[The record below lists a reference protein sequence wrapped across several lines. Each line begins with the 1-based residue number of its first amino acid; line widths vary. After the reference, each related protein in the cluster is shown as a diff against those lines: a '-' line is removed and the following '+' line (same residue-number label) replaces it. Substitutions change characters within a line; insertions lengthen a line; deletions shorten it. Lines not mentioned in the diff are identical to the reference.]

1 MRSKSETPPTVVGIA
16 ASAGGL
22 EAMSLFLQNLP
33 KGLNCAFVLAQHMS
47 PSHESML
54 VKLLSRETAL
64 DVREIGG
71 PVTPAADTIY
81 IPPPGSD
88 VGFAEGALVVLDPS
102 GHPATP
108 KPSADRLFKALAD
121 ALGARCMG
129 LVLSGTGS
137 DGSYGVQAIREA
149 GGITLAQEPSSAK
162 YDSMPVSA
170 VRTGCVDLVLTPQQ
184 IGQHLE
190 KILSQPRDLEEL
202 KKMGEEATKNA
213 DLFQI
218 LLAHTMV
225 DFRQYKESTINRR
238 VHRRMVAKGIA
249 TQAEYVDFCRRSQ
262 EEVEALYK
270 DLLISVTRF
279 FRDGEQF
286 AVLRDVLQ
294 DRVSAKPGAKMRIWV
309 PGCATGEEAYS
320 IAALYAEAA
329 GGLEAL
335 GKDSLQ
341 IFATDI
347 DEHALAVGRRGSYP
361 RSATDDIPPDLLEK
375 YFEISGDRVIVKQ
388 SLRNCVMFTRHNIFQ
403 DAPFMSIDLVSI
415 RNVLI
420 YFDNT
425 LQDRV
430 LSRIQY
436 ALSAD
441 GMLFLGTSETAGTIE
456 SHFVQLDPAAKIYA
470 KRSTP
475 PLDMT
480 NFGSTH
486 AIRAS
491 RRMLTQDK
499 AKGGDSVH
507 DWSHFHALVGSFAET
522 AVLVT
527 AEGAVLKV
535 YGDLAPFSQITDS
548 VFKGFSLR
556 VLKAPLSNESTTLVL
571 VALKKKKARTGQWH
585 RIEGR
590 DFNHA
595 RLVAYP
601 LEPQGHE
608 EPYVLLAIE
617 TEMRSTP
624 EASDEERTDYLTY
637 IETELSRTRE
647 ALNVTMEQL
656 QTSNEELQSLNEEL
670 QSSNEELQST
680 NEELETSNEELQST
694 NEELITVNEEL
705 IVNSTELQR
714 TTAELNGIVDGLPTT
729 MLMLDQGLL
738 IRHASRQAIEQF
750 ALKTRGQS
758 MGHISQCH
766 LPEGFPPV
774 VDLCSQAL
782 LNRKFVSRQFSSG
795 QRRFLLT
802 IAPLISVNDE
812 LIGLVVMVTSLE
824 SSIEISLNH
833 TLRRFGQIGTWR
845 VQLPENEVEWSEEVY
860 QIHGLAP
867 EEGTMSLERAIGFFH
882 PDDRAAVRGHLEK
895 ALEER
900 SGFHFTARII
910 RADGRITVLESSG
923 TVVMDRLNNMVGVV
937 GVVRDFSRMQTENM
951 LLRHYNEI
959 TSEEGLGVY
968 SYDIRNGVNY
978 WNPTLYDLLGVD
990 RTAQPEIETALR
1002 HLAPSS
1008 AEKVRGLLKAAMTEG
1023 EGFEFEGE
1031 IARNGGER
1039 IPYRSKCQVVH
1050 DEAGEISHVFGVLR
1064 RLE

>member
-1 MRSKSETPPTVVGIA
+1 MGIA

-33 KGLNCAFVLAQHMS
+33 KGLNCAFALAQHMS

-54 VKLLSRETAL
+54 VKLLSRETNL
-64 DVREIGG
+64 DVREITG
-71 PVTPAADTIY
+71 PIEPKADTIY

-88 VGFAEGALVVLDPS
+88 VGFEDGKLLRLNPS

-108 KPSADRLFKALAD
+108 KPSADRLFNALAEG
-121 ALGARCMG
+121 LGAHCMG

-149 GGITLAQEPSSAK
+149 GGITIAQEPASAK

-238 VHRRMVAKGIA
+238 VHRRMVAKGI
-249 TQAEYVDFCRRSQ
+249 TSQAEYVDFCRRSQ

-294 DRVSAKPGAKMRIWV
+294 DRVTAKPGAKMRIWV

-329 GGLEAL
+329 GGLDAL

-361 RSATDDIPPDLLEK
+361 SSAADDIPPDLLEK
-375 YFEISGDRVIVKQ
+375 YFDISGDRVIVKQ

-456 SHFVQLDPAAKIYA
+456 SHFIQLDPAAKIYA

-475 PLDMT
+475 PIDMT

-486 AIRAS
+486 AIRSS
-491 RRMLTQDK
+491 RRILTQDK
-499 AKGGDSVH
+499 AKGGDNLH
-507 DWSHFHALVGSFAET
+507 DWSNFHALVQSFAET
-522 AVLVT
+522 AVLVS

-535 YGDLAPFSQITDS
+535 YGDLAPFCQITDS

-556 VLKAPLSNESTTLVL
+556 LLKAPLANESTTLLL
-571 VALKKKKARTGQWH
+571 VARKNMKSRTGQWH
-585 RIEGR
+585 RIEGQG
-590 DFNHA
+590 FNHA
-595 RLVAYP
+595 RLVVYP
-601 LEPQGHE
+601 MEPQGRE

-617 TEMRSTP
+617 TEMRTTP
-624 EASDEERTDYLTY
+624 EATEEEQGDYVTY
-637 IETELSRTRE
+637 IETELARTRE

-738 IRHASRQAIEQF
+738 IRHASRRAVEQF
-750 ALKTRGQS
+750 ELRTRGQS

-782 LNRKFVSRQFSSG
+782 LNRKNVSRQFSSG
-795 QRRFLLT
+795 QRNFTLT
-802 IAPLISVNDE
+802 IVPLTSGTDE
-812 LIGLVVMVTSLE
+812 LIGIVVMVIPLESTLETSL
-824 SSIEISLNH
+824 IH
-833 TLRRFGQIGTWR
+833 TLRRFGKIGTWR
-845 VQLPENEVEWSEEVY
+845 VQFPDTEVEWSEEVY
-860 QIHGLAP
+860 HIHGLPP
-867 EEGTMSLERAIGFFH
+867 ETGTMSLDRAIGYLH
-882 PDDRAAVRGHLEK
+882 PDDREVVRGRIDK

-900 SGFHFTARII
+900 SGFHFTARVI
-910 RADGRITVLESSG
+910 RPDGRLAVLESSG
-923 TVVMDRLNNMVGVV
+923 TVVTDRLNNVVGLI
-937 GVVRDFSRMQTENM
+937 GVVRDFSRMQTESM

-959 TSEEGLGVY
+959 TSDEGLGVY
-968 SYDIRNGVNY
+968 SYDIQNGINY

-990 RTAQPEIETALR
+990 RTEQPEIATALK
-1002 HLAPSS
+1002 HLTPES
-1008 AEKVRGLLKAAMTEG
+1008 ADRVRSLLDRAMKQG
-1023 EGFEFEGE
+1023 EDFEFEGE
-1031 IARNGGER
+1031 IQRQDGSR
-1039 IPYRSKCQVVH
+1039 IPYHSKCRVLR
-1050 DEAGEISHVFGVLR
+1050 DDAGKISHTFGVLR
-1064 RLE
+1064 RRK

>member
-1 MRSKSETPPTVVGIA
+1 MTNDAAKLPIVVGIA

-64 DVREIGG
+64 EVKEITE
-71 PVTPAADTIY
+71 PTEPATDTIY

-88 VGFAEGALVVLDPS
+88 VSFQNGKLEVLAPQ

-108 KPSADRLFKALAD
+108 KPSADRLFKALA
-121 ALGARCMG
+121 AGLGARCIG

-137 DGSYGVQAIREA
+137 DGSYGVQAIREV
-149 GGITLAQEPSSAK
+149 GGITLAQEPTSAK
-162 YDSMPVSA
+162 YDSMPVYA
-170 VRTGCVDLVLTPQQ
+170 IRTGCVDLVLTPQQ
-184 IGQHLE
+184 IGKHLAQ
-190 KILSQPRDLEEL
+190 ILSQPRDLEEL

-238 VHRRMVAKGIA
+238 VHRRMVAKGISS
-249 TQAEYVDFCRRSQ
+249 QAEYIEFCRRSQ

-279 FRDGEQF
+279 FRDSAQF
-286 AVLRDVLQ
+286 SVLSDVLRE
-294 DRVSAKPGAKMRIWV
+294 RIASKPGAKIRIWV
-309 PGCATGEEAYS
+309 AGCATGEEAYS

-335 GKDSLQ
+335 AKETLQ

-347 DEHALAVGRRGSYP
+347 DEHALAVGRKGAYP
-361 RSATDDIPPDLLEK
+361 RSATDDIPSDLLNK
-375 YFEISGDRVIVKQ
+375 YFDISGDRVFVKQ

-420 YFDNT
+420 YFDSN

-436 ALSAD
+436 ALAPD
-441 GMLFLGTSETAGTIE
+441 GLLFLGTSETTGAMD
-456 SHFVQLDPAAKIYA
+456 SHFVQYDPAARIYA
-470 KRSTP
+470 KRAAP
-475 PLDMT
+475 PLDMA
-480 NFGSTH
+480 NFGSAH

-491 RRMLTQDK
+491 RRMLDQQRAPSADN
-499 AKGGDSVH
+499 VN
-507 DWSHFHALVGSFAET
+507 DWGHFHSLVRSVADN
-522 AVLVT
+522 AILVNSEST
-527 AEGAVLKV
+527 VMKV
-535 YGDLAPFSQITDS
+535 YGDLAPYSQITDA
-548 VFKGFSLR
+548 VFKGFTLR
-556 VLKAPLSNESTTLVL
+556 LLKAPLANESTTLVL
-571 VALKKKKARTGQWH
+571 VALKNMKTRTGQWH
-585 RIEGR
+585 QVEGR

-601 LEPQGHE
+601 IAGTENDD
-608 EPYVLLAIE
+608 PYVLLAIE
-617 TEMRSTP
+617 SELRTTP
-624 EASDEERTDYLTY
+624 QASEEERSDYLTY
-637 IETELSRTRE
+637 VETELSRTRE

-680 NEELETSNEELQST
+680 NEEMETSNEELQST

-729 MLMLDQGLL
+729 MMMLDQGLL
-738 IRHASRQAIEQF
+738 IRHASRRAIEQF
-750 ALKTRGQS
+750 RLRTRGQS
-758 MGHISQCH
+758 MGHVSQCH

-782 LNRKFVSRQFSSG
+782 LNRKFLSRQFGTGMS
-795 QRRFLLT
+795 RHLLT
-802 IAPLISVNDE
+802 IAPLVSASDE
-812 LIGLVVMVTSLE
+812 LIGLVVMVTLLE
-824 SSIEISLNH
+824 NSIETSLNH
-833 TLRRFGQIGTWR
+833 TLRRFGQIGTWH
-845 VQLPENEVEWSEEVY
+845 VQLPENEISWSEETY
-860 QIHGLAP
+860 AIHGEPAADKP
-867 EEGTMSLERAIGFFH
+867 ITLERALSFYH
-882 PDDRAAVRGHLEK
+882 PEDRAMVSAHLEA

-900 SGFHFTARII
+900 GGFHFTARLN
-910 RADGRITVLESSG
+910 RADGKLIVIESSG
-923 TVVMDRLNNMVGVV
+923 TVITDRLNTPVAVV
-937 GVVRDFSRMQTENM
+937 GVIRDFSRVQTENM

-959 TSEEGLGVY
+959 TTDEGIGVF
-968 SYDIRNGVNY
+968 SYDVINGANY
-978 WNPTLYDLLGVD
+978 WNPKFYSIFGIDPSVQPTIEVALERLSPDSATKARALL
-990 RTAQPEIETALR
+990 E
-1002 HLAPSS
+1002 
-1008 AEKVRGLLKAAMTEG
+1008 AAMTHG
-1023 EGFEFEGE
+1023 DPYEFEGE
-1031 IARNGGER
+1031 IQQGEGKLV
-1039 IPYRSKCQVVH
+1039 PYRSTGRAYRN
-1050 DEAGEISHVFGVLR
+1050 DEGKISHVFGTIR
-1064 RLE
+1064 IIE